1 MAAPSPPP
9 GPSSAN
15 QGRGARH
22 PFERMALLLA
32 SLLDVHMR
40 MALQEVSRERRR
52 LIGGVLLVGMGLGLL
67 ATSFLL
73 ASGALLVWLVRGLG
87 WDPVPALLVM
97 GVVDLFLA
105 GILLRVGVLLLRGPY
120 LVKTRA
126 GLTKATRLIV
136 GR

>member
-1 MAAPSPPP
+1 MV
-9 GPSSAN
+9 
-15 QGRGARH
+15 
-22 PFERMALLLA
+22 LLLA

-52 LIGGVLLVGMGLGLL
+52 LIGGVLLLGMGLGLL

-73 ASGALLVWLVRGLG
+73 ASGALLIWLVRGLG
-87 WDPVPALLVM
+87 WGPIPALLAM
-97 GVVDLFLA
+97 GGLDLLLA
-105 GILLRVGVLLLRGPY
+105 GIVLRIGGVLLRGPY

-126 GLTKATRLIV
+126 GLTRATRLIA

>member
-1 MAAPSPPP
+1 MASPSHTP
-9 GPSSAN
+9 GSG
-15 QGRGARH
+15 QGRGSRH
-22 PFERMALLLA
+22 PLERMVLLLA

-40 MALQEVSRERRR
+40 MALQEVSQERRR
-52 LIGGVLLVGMGLGLL
+52 LIGGVALLGMGLGLL

-73 ASGALLVWLVRGLG
+73 ASGALLAWLVRGLG
-87 WDPVPALLVM
+87 WGLVPALLAM
-97 GVVDLFLA
+97 GVLDLVLA
-105 GILLRVGVLLLRGPY
+105 GIVLRVGSVLLQGPY

>member
-1 MAAPSPPP
+1 
-9 GPSSAN
+9 
-15 QGRGARH
+15 
-22 PFERMALLLA
+22 MALLLA
-32 SLLDVHMR
+32 SLLDVHLR

-52 LIGGVLLVGMGLGLL
+52 LIGGVLLLGLGLGLL

-73 ASGALLVWLVRGLG
+73 ASGAILVWLVRGLG
-87 WDPVPALLVM
+87 WGLIPALLAM
-97 GVVDLFLA
+97 GVLDLVLA
-105 GILLRVGVLLLRGPY
+105 AILLRVGGVLLRGPY

>member
-1 MAAPSPPP
+1 MASPPRTP
-9 GPSSAN
+9 GSG
-15 QGRGARH
+15 QGGGTR
-22 PFERMALLLA
+22 PPLERMVLLLA
-32 SLLDVHMR
+32 GLLDVHLR

-52 LIGGVLLVGMGLGLL
+52 LIGGMVLVGMGLGLL

-73 ASGALLVWLVRGLG
+73 ASGALLAWLVRGLG
-87 WDPVPALLVM
+87 WGLVPALSAM
-97 GVVDLFLA
+97 GVLDLVLA
-105 GILLRVGVLLLRGPY
+105 GILLRVGNVLLRGPY